1 MNPRELATVIS
12 EALEDTVRI
21 DTTPKVKKD
30 FASLECEDDEGNA
43 FIIRV
48 IKIASEDDEDEDE
61 DPVIV
66 EDGDDAEL

>member
-12 EALEDTVRI
+12 EALEDIVRI

-30 FASLECEDDEGNA
+30 FASLECEDEEGNA

-48 IKIASEDDEDEDE
+48 IKLASEEDEDADE
-61 DPVIV
+61 DPVVV
-66 EDGDDAEL
+66 EEGDDAEL